1 MPKHT
6 AAIFDM
12 DGTLLDSMNF
22 WQQLAPEFLK
32 RNKLAVPEY
41 LPEKLAAVNLHE
53 AIDILIKI
61 FGMKTTHGK
70 IYAEF
75 ITMLD
80 DYYRNHAVLKN
91 GARKFLQ
98 KLHAHNISA
107 MVFSSTPED
116 LIKSA
121 LLHCNIAE
129 YFSHGILSADT
140 VKLSKSHPESFL
152 TAAERFNVPIQEII
166 VFEDAWYAANAAKQ
180 AGFTIIAVKDDSEA
194 QSKAMHLLADFYIE
208 KSYDEFPFE
217 KIF

>member
-12 DGTLLDSMNF
+12 DGTLLESMSF

-53 AIDILIKI
+53 AVDILIKS
-61 FGMKTTHGK
+61 FELKATHEK

-91 GARKFLQ
+91 GVKSFLQ
-98 KLHAHNISA
+98 KIHSHNISA
-107 MVFSSTPED
+107 MVFSSTPEY

-121 LLHCNIAE
+121 LQHCNIEE
-129 YFSHGILSADT
+129 YFSHKVLSADT
-140 VKLSKSHPESFL
+140 LKLSKSHPQAFL
-152 TAAERFNVPIQEII
+152 TAAERFNVPVQEII

-180 AGFTIIAVKDDSEA
+180 AGFTLAAVKDDSEV
-194 QSKAMHLLADFYIE
+194 QSEAMHILADFYIE
-208 KSYDEFPFE
+208 KSYDELPFE
-217 KIF
+217 KFF